1 MNALL
6 IFAALLTIALALV
19 AWAGDGRER
28 FWDALFGP
36 PDDRPVNF
44 AELSPPPSSDFFI
57 AAPTE
62 ECAKVQPNIPGPVF
76 AAPPGLLRQEVM
88 RIVCREPMTERV
100 AMDPDWLGDR
110 FIQRVGWL
118 RVPHFIQV
126 RYIPLDTGHTA
137 LAVYACCL
145 IPENSRGYNE
155 ARVRRL
161 IGELEEVF
169 ATPSAA

>member
-1 MNALL
+1 MISLL
-6 IFAALLTIALALV
+6 VFAALITIALALV

-28 FWDALFGP
+28 FWEALFGP

-44 AELSPPPSSDFFI
+44 AELSPPATSDFFI
-57 AAPTE
+57 AAPPE
-62 ECAKVQPNIPGPVF
+62 ECAKVRPHIPGPVF
-76 AAPPGLLRQEVM
+76 AAPPGVLRQEVM
-88 RIVCREPMTERV
+88 RIVCCEPMTERV

-137 LAVYACCL
+137 LAIYACCL

-161 IGELEEVF
+161 IGELEQAF
-169 ATPSAA
+169 AAPAAA